1 MRGLVD
7 AGWRA
12 LLYCLHPRVLLWSL
26 APLALASGGLAL
38 AGWVFWEQA
47 VSAVRALLERSEL
60 LDVLLD
66 WLAAHGAAQLRV
78 VLAPLLVVLVAVPLA
93 VLLTLLLVSAF
104 VTPAVVRLVAGRRF
118 PALEQR
124 HGAGFVQS
132 LLWTLACTLAALAAL
147 LCSLPLWL
155 VPPLALLLP
164 ALIWG
169 WLTCRVLAFDALA
182 LHASAAE
189 RRWLLRR
196 RRWPLLLMGTACG
209 ALGTLPSLLWA
220 LGAVALVFAPILLVV
235 SVWLYTIVFA
245 FAACWFVHYLLSEL
259 VCLRTVPPTDVGAAV
274 EAGKPGR
281 EGGSGD
287 ANAARGPQ
295 NVGSPCNP
303 SATSGTSPTS
313 GPNGTSDRSGAGAAS
328 TDLPWT
334 SA

>member
-26 APLALASGGLAL
+26 APLALAGGGLAL
-38 AGWVFWEQA
+38 AGWAFWEQA
-47 VSAVRALLERSEL
+47 VSGVRALLERSEL
-60 LDVLLD
+60 LNVLLD

-78 VLAPLLVVLVAVPLA
+78 VLAPLLVVLVAVPLV

-104 VTPAVVRLVAGRRF
+104 VTPAVVRLVAARRF

-124 HGAGFVQS
+124 RGAGFVQS

-155 VPPLALLLP
+155 VPPLALVLP

-209 ALGTLPSLLWA
+209 ALGALPSLLWA

-259 VCLRTVPPTDVGAAV
+259 VRLRGVPPADAGAA
-274 EAGKPGR
+274 AGAGEPGR
-281 EGGSGD
+281 EGGSGG
-287 ANAARGPQ
+287 ANAARGPEDP
-295 NVGSPCNP
+295 GSRCRP
-303 SATSGTSPTS
+303 SVTSVTR
-313 GPNGTSDRSGAGAAS
+313 GTSDRSGAGAAS
-328 TDLPWT
+328 PGPPWT